1 MPRPAAG
8 KAFQEAFFRRY
19 TDALSILELFEQ
31 LPFAY
36 LYVKDTDSRFVKVN
50 HGLISMLDL
59 TSEEPVLGRT
69 DRDFWPP
76 VMAEAYIAEDRRVMA
91 QRRPILHQTW
101 LVPHIHGA
109 PRWFVSSK
117 IPLFGPDGRVLGIAG
132 VMYPIE
138 APAQQRACFQEL
150 VPVLRH
156 IKSRFAEPISMKKMA
171 SSIGL
176 STTHFNRRFRT
187 LLRMS
192 PSQYLLTLRVQE
204 AQRLLTLEGMNLVD
218 VALRCGFYDQSH
230 FTKKFRRATGIT
242 PAAYRQ
248 KFR

>member
-1 MPRPAAG
+1 MPVPVLG
-8 KAFQEAFFRRY
+8 KPFQAAFFARY
-19 TDALSILELFEQ
+19 TDALSMLELFET

-36 LYVKDTDSRFVKVN
+36 LYVKDAESRFVKVN
-50 HGLISMLDL
+50 HGLLSMLDL
-59 TSEEPVLGRT
+59 ASEEPMLGRT
-69 DRDFWPP
+69 DRDFFPP

-101 LVPHIHGA
+101 LVPHIHGN

-117 IPLFGPDGRVLGIAG
+117 IPLFGPDGRVMGIAG

-138 APAQQRACFQEL
+138 APSHQKAFFQEL
-150 VPVLRH
+150 APVLRY
-156 IKSRFAEPISMKKMA
+156 IKSHFAERLSMKKMA

-176 STTHFNRRFRT
+176 SMTHFNRRFRT

-192 PSQYLLTLRVQE
+192 PTQYLLTLRVQE
-204 AQRLLTLEGMNLVD
+204 AQRLLALKDIDVVD
-218 VALRCGFYDQSH
+218 VALQCGFYDQSH
-230 FTKKFRRATGIT
+230 FTKKFHRATGLT
-242 PAAYRQ
+242 PAAYRH